1 MKVTVRIHKATG
13 LEFKTKKIESDEHV
27 TLKKGTKKQGG
38 WRPLVKG
45 LEPKIGWFG
54 RTKFYTDVFP
64 DAEETFI
71 NDPTVPADK
80 LPKFTKDESTRFLNK
95 KILDRA
101 GEDVKEK
108 GSMGTMIIAILV
120 VVGIVINILVSSG
133 RLRI

>member
-1 MKVTVRIHKATG
+1 MKVTVRIHYPTG
-13 LEFKTKKIESDEHV
+13 LKFQTKKVEEDGRV
-27 TLKKGTKKQGG
+27 TIKKGTKKQGG

-45 LEPKIGWFG
+45 IEAKIGWFG
-54 RTKFYTDVFP
+54 RTKFYADVFP
-64 DAEETFI
+64 DADETWKI
-71 NDPTVPADK
+71 DHTIPQVNQ
-80 LPKFTKDESTRFLNK
+80 PKFTKDESTRYINK

-120 VVGIVINILVSSG
+120 IVGIVINILVSSG